1 MTDPGDAEQVG
12 TAGTGAA
19 PVEAYGLSARW
30 SLRGAPADIAE
41 RLRDYVA
48 GTSLPRFAGMPGLRF
63 KVWRMIEGEWFE
75 GLYVWGSAAERDAFE
90 ATFRAAAD
98 DAPVSLLLGHGPEL
112 VEPYEVVAVAEGGSG
127 FAAGPGPQAG

>member
-1 MTDPGDAEQVG
+1 M
-12 TAGTGAA
+12 
-19 PVEAYGLSARW
+19 EAYGLSVRW
-30 SLRGAPADIAE
+30 SLREAPADAAG
-41 RLRDYVA
+41 RLREYVA
-48 GTSLPRFAGMPGLRF
+48 GPSMARFSGMDGLRF

-127 FAAGPGPQAG
+127 FAAGPGPRAG